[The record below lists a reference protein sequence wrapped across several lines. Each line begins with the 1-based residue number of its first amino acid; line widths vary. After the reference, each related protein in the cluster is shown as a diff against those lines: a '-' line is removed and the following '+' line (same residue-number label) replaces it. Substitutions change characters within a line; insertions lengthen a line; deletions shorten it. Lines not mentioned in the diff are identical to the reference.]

1 LLLFEHEIKYK
12 DKKKYNIFFIL
23 NILNQ
28 VNFFFEIICFNFE
41 IINLLSSENNVFV
54 SYFSI
59 SYTKKISSSNE
70 ELWNLISSP
79 EHLNL
84 VHPFC
89 KSNESIVWDRQNSKD
104 ILIYLN
110 GMVYFRD
117 FIEWNEGV
125 GYTLMIGRKRGKKSK
140 VIWKIFNKGNSLF
153 LKITVFPYLLN
164 NWPIVLKILPYFL
177 IISPI
182 LKNYLSSVVG
192 GINWYLINKKPV
204 KKNHFGK
211 HIWFSKY

>member
-1 LLLFEHEIKYK
+1 MKLS
-12 DKKKYNIFFIL
+12 IL
-23 NILNQ
+23 I
-28 VNFFFEIICFNFE
+28 FE
-41 IINLLSSENNVFV
+41 IINLLKTENNK
-54 SYFSI
+54 SMNYFPI
-59 SYTKKISSSNE
+59 SYTKKISSSHD

-89 KSNESIVWDRQNSKD
+89 KSNESIVWDKQNSKD

-110 GMVYFRD
+110 GLVYFRD
-117 FIEWNEGV
+117 FVQWQDGV

-164 NWPIVLKILPYFL
+164 NWPIVFKILPHFL

-182 LKNYLSSVVG
+182 LKNYLRSVTG
-192 GINWYLINKKPV
+192 GINWYLINKKSV